1 VDRGEP
7 VHNGRKICE
16 LADGASLS
24 RPYAAVMAPVGG
36 DRGRFEDGT
45 PSLRRQPS
53 KRSGQHNEV
62 TLDSDAEEDQSC

>member
-1 VDRGEP
+1 MDRGEP

-45 PSLRRQPS
+45 PSLAS
-53 KRSGQHNEV
+53 S
-62 TLDSDAEEDQSC
+62 AF